1 MENAFIKQKIAFIP
15 PSEIKCPK
23 CGFLKLI
30 LCAVFRAKTVQP
42 PLLEK
47 LARTPTCS
55 DFVFAAVGVMPMKRS
70 KPNWGVKHYA
80 EVDDESDDIG
90 VSLHR
95 SRRQLPPADEES
107 INVQLIYATLG

>member
-1 MENAFIKQKIAFIP
+1 
-15 PSEIKCPK
+15 
-23 CGFLKLI
+23 
-30 LCAVFRAKTVQP
+30 
-42 PLLEK
+42 
-47 LARTPTCS
+47 
-55 DFVFAAVGVMPMKRS
+55 MKRS